1 LEDTANKNRSEIS
14 KIFNEI
20 RNKIVERETFLK
32 RQISES
38 LEKEQSSLKQ
48 RIMELEDQMRSIQE
62 LKEEKV
68 RIDKESMLETLAQSV
83 YRWEIENDANRKV
96 EAVAINKVFVEVKRD
111 DEISNIVRAITP
123 SHLKSTLL
131 ISTVSSQIKK
141 Q

>member
-1 LEDTANKNRSEIS
+1 MEDTANKNRSEIS

-48 RIMELEDQMRSIQE
+48 RIMALEDQMRSIQE

>member
-1 LEDTANKNRSEIS
+1 M
-14 KIFNEI
+14 
-20 RNKIVERETFLK
+20 K

-48 RIMELEDQMRSIQE
+48 RIMALEDQMRSIQE